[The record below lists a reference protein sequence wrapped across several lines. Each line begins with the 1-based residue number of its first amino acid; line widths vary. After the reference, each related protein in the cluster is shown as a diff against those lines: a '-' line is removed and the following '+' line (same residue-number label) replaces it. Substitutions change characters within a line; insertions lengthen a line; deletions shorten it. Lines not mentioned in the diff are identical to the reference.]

1 MKKGNHK
8 MIKTVTSITLF
19 NDAVGKRISIS
30 YSEIDETTGQV
41 ISDNKRVDRVV
52 TDRTAKADI
61 EKVEDYAQE
70 FIDAVE

>member
-1 MKKGNHK
+1 

-52 TDRTAKADI
+52 TDRTAKSDI
-61 EKVEDYAQE
+61 EEVEDYAQE

>member
-1 MKKGNHK
+1 

-52 TDRTAKADI
+52 TDRTAKSDI